1 MMFQKIAFLS
11 FFSTF
16 ILASSPNLLSAQT
29 PAPPLMTFEINALA
43 NEIPTSYVATW
54 HVSQVAPSPEE
65 AERLSN
71 ARIRAIQQELQ
82 KLEQVSLSTEF
93 VSLQPIYKTIYGKP
107 KKGEQ
112 PPAIGEQVSGFDYRQ
127 NIYITYSYSS
137 QLSKISLVTAK
148 HNVFELLHNEASY
161 NKSAAVFQNLRAKC
175 FEYMRQQL
183 PLFED
188 QGIDV
193 LDWERYL
200 VEERKVYYP
209 NTLREN
215 FSSQIS
221 QENKNALPA
230 DGLPLLEIR
239 PATSTFDTRLPLE
252 LFHIVVNAEL
262 PRPTMQFVYTMKIQM
277 IIPTEQQKIE
287 VKNEIVMPAAAA
299 RPTFTPLP
307 PVAPPTENN

>member
-1 MMFQKIAFLS
+1 MMLQKIAFFS
-11 FFSTF
+11 FLSTF

-29 PAPPLMTFEINALA
+29 SSPPLMTFEINALA

-54 HVSQVAPSPEE
+54 HISQVAPSPEE

-112 PPAIGEQVSGFDYRQ
+112 PPAIGEQISGFDYRQ

-148 HNVFELLHNEASY
+148 QNVFELLQNEAQY
-161 NKSAAVFQNLRAKC
+161 KNSAAVFQNLRNKC

-215 FSSQIS
+215 FASQIS
-221 QENKNALPA
+221 QENKNVAPT
-230 DGLPLLEIR
+230 DGLPLLEIK
-239 PATSTFDTRLPLE
+239 PAASTFDTRLPLE

-262 PRPTMQFVYTMKIQM
+262 PRPAIQFVYTMKIQM
-277 IIPTEQQKIE
+277 IIPTEQQKVE
-287 VKNEIVMPAAAA
+287 VKNEIIMPAAA